1 MGFKEDIDKIFSFA
15 RKMNQRKIQTLLFSA
30 TIPDWIWD
38 ISKKYQDQDY
48 VFVDQIKDSKIQ
60 TSTTVKHYQISASRY
75 DR

>member
-1 MGFKEDIDKIFSFA
+1 MGFKDDIERIFSYVK
-15 RKMNQRKIQTLLFSA
+15 KMNSKKIQTLLFSA

-38 ISKKYQDQDY
+38 ISRKYQDKDHI
-48 VFVDQIKDSKIQ
+48 FIDQVKDSKIQ

>member
-1 MGFKEDIDKIFSFA
+1 MGFKEDIEKIFSFA

-60 TSTTVKHYQISASRY
+60 TSTTVKHYQVSASRY